1 MKKLFLLFV
10 LTFICIGSVCAAD
23 EYKDLQ
29 QAPEFGVAGAYI
41 IDLKPMRKKIED
53 NIAFLNMSDL
63 DEIKFKIYYVDYN
76 TGEWV
81 KNGYNGHVKEYNDR
95 DIVELGK
102 KIKIKKI
109 PFIAIVPE
117 PVGNY
122 KFKVYPK
129 SHDVYIE
136 IEAVEL
142 NINIP
147 KTYL

>member
-1 MKKLFLLFV
+1 MKKIIVLFV
-10 LTFICIGSVCAAD
+10 LAVVCIGSVCAVD
-23 EYKDLQ
+23 EYKDMQ
-29 QAPEFGVAGAYI
+29 QAPTLGVDGAYI

-53 NIAFLNMSDL
+53 NIAFLNMSEL
-63 DEIKFKIYYVDYN
+63 DEISFKIYFVDYN

-81 KNGYNGHVKEYNDR
+81 KNGAKGYVKGYNDR

-109 PFIAIVPE
+109 PFIAFVPD
-117 PVGNY
+117 PAGDY

-129 SHDVYIE
+129 SNDVYIE
-136 IEAVEL
+136 IETVEL
-142 NINIP
+142 NKEIP